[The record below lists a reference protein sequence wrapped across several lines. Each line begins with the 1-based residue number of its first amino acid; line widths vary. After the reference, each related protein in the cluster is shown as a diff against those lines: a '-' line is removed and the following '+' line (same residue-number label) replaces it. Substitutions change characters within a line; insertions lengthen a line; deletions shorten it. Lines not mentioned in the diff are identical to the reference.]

1 MKRAG
6 DGLRMRM
13 WVLGGNWLQFSSGGV
28 DSVSCGVE
36 RNRVNAYLGWHHFFD
51 FVRVGRILTNDSQ
64 CTVAATNKNAS
75 PNGVV
80 DRVVDPFPNLK
91 AGQFFPR
98 SAVEDQQGLIAAP
111 DKKTMTFPASPS
123 VTNPRFRSGTMIAL
137 DKS

>member
-6 DGLRMRM
+6 DGLRTRMR
-13 WVLGGNWLQFSSGGV
+13 VLRGNRLQFSSGRV

-51 FVRVGRILTNDSQ
+51 FVGVGRILTNDSQ

-75 PNGVV
+75 PNGIV

-98 SAVEDQQGLIAAP
+98 SAVEDQQSLIATA
-111 DKKTMTFPASPS
+111 DKNTIMWLISRYA
-123 VTNPRFRSGTMIAL
+123 V
-137 DKS
+137 

>member
-13 WVLGGNWLQFSSGGV
+13 WVLRGNWLQFSSGGV

-80 DRVVDPFPNLK
+80 DRVVDPFPTLK
-91 AGQFFPR
+91 SGQFVPLSPF
-98 SAVEDQQGLIAAP
+98 ALQGLEIEN
-111 DKKTMTFPASPS
+111 DD
-123 VTNPRFRSGTMIAL
+123 VSGLTIRH
-137 DKS
+137 KSAIQIRNDDRLR